1 MHDSYVA
8 TGANYGVAS
17 VLLGWSKSVC
27 NPKMGIRRL
36 DRPQKLLHSF
46 QGDQHL
52 ERTQQAGRPAPIH
65 ISLKWNALGCHMLG
79 SKHPLHSET
88 GHKDWLDHGW

>member
-1 MHDSYVA
+1 MTRMYVA

-52 ERTQQAGRPAPIH
+52 ERTQTSRPAGTYPYIPQMECSRFSH
-65 ISLKWNALGCHMLG
+65 AW
-79 SKHPLHSET
+79 
-88 GHKDWLDHGW
+88 